1 MVVVMAPERL
11 ADAVEVDDEELFVAI
26 MVLNGPVVLENGE
39 LLLLMIVDDLLSNVE
54 LLMTLEEVLV
64 LKSVLVVVIETEE
77 LDVVLVEGPIGKT
90 SEGLVDSPELEVL
103 AEIDKN
109 VPPDLELEDQV
120 VEIRVV
126 IGHPSAV
133 EG

>member
-1 MVVVMAPERL
+1 MAPERL